1 MVYNYNQEKH
11 AFDQRWTYLHKV
23 YSHAGMSETAIAD
36 IYKFDKE
43 EFNCTRRE
51 REHALV
57 SLDSPNFE
65 EGSCGLDLFALGYY
79 TRDSYST
86 VPEKY
91 AWIDQIQDET
101 LYSRLLQLSGDDKEL
116 LTLIA
121 FEGFS
126 VREAAAVFHISVQA
140 IYKRL
145 KKIGRL
151 LYG

>member
-1 MVYNYNQEKH
+1 M
-11 AFDQRWTYLHKV
+11 
-23 YSHAGMSETAIAD
+23 
-36 IYKFDKE
+36 
-43 EFNCTRRE
+43 
-51 REHALV
+51 
-57 SLDSPNFE
+57 
-65 EGSCGLDLFALGYY
+65 FALGYY

-86 VPEKY
+86 VPQKY
-91 AWIDQIQDET
+91 AWIDQIQDEA
-101 LYSRLLQLSGDDKEL
+101 LYGRLLQLSGDDKEL

-140 IYKRL
+140 VYKRL

>member
-57 SLDSPNFE
+57 
-65 EGSCGLDLFALGYY
+65 
-79 TRDSYST
+79 
-86 VPEKY
+86 
-91 AWIDQIQDET
+91 
-101 LYSRLLQLSGDDKEL
+101 
-116 LTLIA
+116 
-121 FEGFS
+121 
-126 VREAAAVFHISVQA
+126 
-140 IYKRL
+140 
-145 KKIGRL
+145 
-151 LYG
+151 

>member
-1 MVYNYNQEKH
+1 MVYNYNREKH

-79 TRDSYST
+79 TCDSYST
-86 VPEKY
+86 VPENMLGSTRFRTKHCM
-91 AWIDQIQDET
+91 AVS
-101 LYSRLLQLSGDDKEL
+101 YSCPVMIRSC
-116 LTLIA
+116 
-121 FEGFS
+121 
-126 VREAAAVFHISVQA
+126 
-140 IYKRL
+140 
-145 KKIGRL
+145 
-151 LYG
+151 